1 MTKKE
6 HILNLQKNWEDFIQ
20 SYPKQANTLAN
31 LLNTISSDIY
41 SENQRFIFEFIQNA
55 DDAAISVGNEIYF
68 DFHDDFLTISHK
80 GKPFDKEDIHAIT
93 DAGEGTKSNDITKT
107 GYKGIGFKSVFG
119 KSNKVCII
127 SDGYRL
133 RFDKSFYS
141 NGNNKTKIPWQ
152 LIPIWTEFNDFEN
165 SNNWEQLENNYTVS
179 TIIELENSLNL
190 KNELNEIL
198 SNGKILLFLRK
209 ITKISISI
217 KGNLDYTIEKQIHK
231 IEENYD
237 EVKLLKND
245 KELSSWIVKTFNE
258 IQIDEE
264 TQLAL
269 KQDDKTPDKL
279 KEAKLTEISFAAKIE
294 NGKITEIN
302 NEESLIF
309 TFLPTSVTDFGF
321 PFLVNSSFLTT
332 ANRQSMHTDS
342 IWNQWL
348 FQLIG
353 KKIFDWFELLS
364 HSKYKFQILHLLP
377 NRFNSI
383 NNELKISFD
392 KSFELYGKSKKFVP
406 NKSSQLKR
414 ATEIIIDRTGLS
426 EQDFIATEAIIE
438 YINRETGKTFS
449 ISSFIH
455 PKLALKHKLNSLGAY
470 TFDLENL
477 EEFFVDEI
485 FKANHQ
491 PSQNF
496 SLIKYFYDRDKYLNN
511 KEYTDKLKS
520 LPFIYAKG
528 KKMRSP
534 HQLMFPGI
542 KDLESEVEDEILN
555 SLPKIHK
562 EVNQQI
568 ENNIE
573 IKLWLEKL
581 GVKESEQILEA
592 LLDNASEI
600 VTEKNYKQ
608 ITRFLFNQHRKG
620 ELESNY
626 YKLANL
632 KLYTTNNSFCEASSC
647 YLSNF
652 YEPTLEIQEY
662 FAEGNYISH
671 EYKEQGDLIS
681 EWKTFFIK
689 IGVSET
695 ISWVIKS
702 FNRYELSSKYP
713 SYFANIPSG
722 VPNHMYGIK
731 NDFYRYD
738 MNVISFIEL
747 TNNYS
752 FSKIFWEII
761 FKNTFPH
768 YSYKSDMGICYY
780 PTSLTPFNDWIIKN
794 LAIFPTTQKK
804 CLVASEVFINSR
816 DNIEIGGKY
825 LPVFDCNLFPSDNW
839 SDYLP
844 FKKVFELED
853 YLQVIEAIESD
864 TLKDEEL
871 KNINKKRLGLI
882 YNKLKSLIPNLS
894 AKKKNIISEWAS
906 SHNLLSDNGTFEN
919 ANELK
924 WIKIEGFTNTSEHL
938 KLLFIPENCETN
950 NNDFEE
956 LLQLFG
962 IQIIDSFI
970 PDIKNKV
977 PNATLKIQLQVIL
990 PFLTAI
996 IERKQ
1001 YLDYSVEF
1009 KRLSKIIDNTEFYNA
1024 SEIVLSFKNQ
1034 DEIILGPSLHAYLAE
1049 SELSFKGKWTSP
1061 ITLYALIPEL
1071 LKLFKLTGLSDE
1083 LMLLIQLDENEIKQW
1098 LIEQGYELTYIQEK
1112 PEYAS
1117 AIEKVKSYTTE
1128 EDTEQSLDLVD
1139 NSDER
1144 SRITISLEA
1153 KEIIFGK
1160 LRDKGFTVPNS
1171 LEINYTI
1178 VRGIK
1183 NPKGLPIKVVV
1194 KSGKA
1199 GKLYFNPSE
1208 WLALTEPDTQLFVV
1222 TRGNIVRNVTL
1233 EDLTAINDTFHMR
1246 FNTQAFAVNTNLKAF
1261 ANFFRYLPY
1270 THFIFDT
1277 PESTTDYLQQF
1288 GLNERN
1294 PSSKELSSDDK
1305 NLLH

>member
-1 MTKKE
+1 MSKE
-6 HILNLQKNWEDFIQ
+6 RFINNLYNRRSTFSD
-20 SYPKQANTLAN
+20 PDQAEMLAN
-31 LLNTISSDIY
+31 LLDTVSSDIY
-41 SENQRFIFEFIQNA
+41 SESQRFIFELIQNA
-55 DDAAISVGNEIYF
+55 DDAALTGSNEIHFGFYS
-68 DFHDDFLTISHK
+68 HSLIVSHK
-80 GKPFDKEDIHAIT
+80 GNPFGEADINGIT
-93 DAGEGTKSNDITKT
+93 NAGKGTKAADTTKT

-119 KSNKVCII
+119 KSNKVTII
-127 SDGYRL
+127 SDGYNF
-133 RFDKSFYS
+133 RFDREQIEKSF
-141 NGNNKTKIPWQ
+141 NRNKMPWQ
-152 LIPIWTEFNDFEN
+152 IIPIWTEAKDFHNSINTNNLNKVFN
-165 SNNWEQLENNYTVS
+165 VS
-179 TIIELENSLNL
+179 IIIELENPLSL
-190 KNELNEIL
+190 KNELDELL
-198 SNGKILLFLRK
+198 SNGKILFFLRN

-217 KGNLDYTIEKQIHK
+217 NENLDCTIEKQIHK
-231 IEENYD
+231 IEESYK
-237 EVKLLKND
+237 EVKLLKNGR
-245 KELSSWIVKTFNE
+245 ELSNWIVTTFD
-258 IQIDEE
+258 QIPIDDE
-264 TQLAL
+264 TQRELRL
-269 KQDDKTPDKL
+269 DDKTPDKL
-279 KEAKLTEISFAAKIE
+279 KEAKFTEISFAAKIE
-294 NGKITEIN
+294 NGKLKEIEG
-302 NEESLIF
+302 EESLIF
-309 TFLPTSVTDFGF
+309 TYLPTKVLDFKF
-321 PFLVNSSFLTT
+321 PFLVNGSFLTN
-332 ANRQSMHTDS
+332 ASREGIHEDRV
-342 IWNQWL
+342 WNQWL

-353 KKIFDWFELLS
+353 EKIFDWLESLS
-364 HSKYKFQILHLLP
+364 QSKFKYQILHLLP
-377 NRFNSI
+377 NKFGNTFNK
-383 NNELKISFD
+383 LKSSFD
-392 KSFELYGKSKKFVP
+392 KSFEIYGKSKRFIP
-406 NKSSQLKR
+406 NKSSQLKK
-414 ATEIIIDRTGLS
+414 APEIIIDRTDLS
-426 EQDFIATEAIIE
+426 EQDFIATETIIE

-470 TFDLENL
+470 TFDLESL
-477 EEFFVDEI
+477 EGFFVDEI

-511 KEYTDKLKS
+511 KEYTEKLKS
-520 LPFIYAKG
+520 FPFIYAKD

-562 EVNQQI
+562 KVNQQV
-568 ENNIE
+568 ENNIK

-652 YEPTLEIQEY
+652 YKPALEVQEY

-702 FNRYELSSKYP
+702 FYRYELSSKYP

-761 FKNTFPH
+761 FKNNVPH
-768 YSYKSDMGICYY
+768 YSYKDDMGICYY
-780 PTSLTPFNDWIIKN
+780 RTRLTPFNDWIIKN

-864 TLKDEEL
+864 ALKDEKL

-882 YNKLKSLIPNLS
+882 YNKLTSLISNLS
-894 AKKKNIISEWAS
+894 AKKKNIISEWANS
-906 SHNLLSDNGTFEN
+906 NNLLCDNATFEN
-919 ANELK
+919 AHELK
-924 WIKIEGFTNTSEHL
+924 WVKIDGFINTSEHL
-938 KLLFIPENCETN
+938 KLLFIPENCVTN
-950 NNDFEE
+950 TNDFEE

-962 IQIIDSFI
+962 VQIIDDFVI
-970 PDIKNKV
+970 NIKNKT

-990 PFLTAI
+990 PFFTAI
-996 IERKQ
+996 LERKY
-1001 YLDYSVEF
+1001 YLDYSAEF

-1034 DEIILGPSLHAYLAE
+1034 DETILGPSLHAYLAD
-1049 SELSFKGKWTSP
+1049 SELSFNGKWTSP

-1071 LKLFKLTGLSDE
+1071 LKLFRLTGLSDE
-1083 LMLLIQLDENEIKQW
+1083 LKLLIQLDENEIKQW
-1098 LIEQGYELTYIQEK
+1098 LVEQGYELTYIQEK
-1112 PEYAS
+1112 PEYAT
-1117 AIEKVKSYTTE
+1117 AIERVKSYTTE
-1128 EDTEQSLDLVD
+1128 EYIEQSFDLVD

-1144 SRITISLEA
+1144 SRISISQDA
-1153 KEIIFGK
+1153 KENIFEALK
-1160 LRDKGFTVPNS
+1160 RKGFNVPDT
-1171 LEINYTI
+1171 LDINYTI
-1178 VRGIK
+1178 VKGIK
-1183 NPKGLPIKVVV
+1183 NPSGLSIKIVV

-1208 WLALTEPDTQLFVV
+1208 WLALTEPNTQLFVV
-1222 TRGNIVRNVTL
+1222 TRGNIVRNVIL

-1246 FNTQAFAVNTNLKAF
+1246 FNTHIFAVDTNLKAF
-1261 ANFFRYLPY
+1261 ANFFRYLPH
-1270 THFIFDT
+1270 THFIFET

-1294 PSSKELSSDDK
+1294 PSSKELTPDDK